1 MKGLA
6 PHTQKIIESVSR
18 LECIKPYT
26 LVGGTAQS
34 LQKWTRQSEDLDFM
48 KWRTSKNEK
57 IEVTG
62 PKIKIITFTDS
73 KEQNKDLV
81 TLTNDILNELINDGY
96 HIIDYNVMNIYDPER
111 SYSFIKYTT

>member
-1 MKGLA
+1 MKVKDLEL
-6 PHTQKIIESVSR
+6 IIEE
-18 LECIKPYT
+18 L
-26 LVGGTAQS
+26 
-34 LQKWTRQSEDLDFM
+34 EDLKKFANLQDYNISSRIN
-48 KWRTSKNEK
+48 KTVVQVNQVLKDELSKLKNEK

-96 HIIDYNVMNIYDPER
+96 HIIDYNIMNIYDPEI

>member
-1 MKGLA
+1 MKVKDLEL
-6 PHTQKIIESVSR
+6 IIEE
-18 LECIKPYT
+18 L
-26 LVGGTAQS
+26 
-34 LQKWTRQSEDLDFM
+34 EDLKKFANLQDYNISSRIN
-48 KWRTSKNEK
+48 KTVVQVNQVLKDELSKLKNEK

-81 TLTNDILNELINDGY
+81 TLTNDILNELINDSY
-96 HIIDYNVMNIYDPER
+96 HIIDYNIMNIYDPER

>member
-1 MKGLA
+1 MKVKDLEL
-6 PHTQKIIESVSR
+6 IIEE
-18 LECIKPYT
+18 L
-26 LVGGTAQS
+26 
-34 LQKWTRQSEDLDFM
+34 EDLKKFANLQDYNISSRIN
-48 KWRTSKNEK
+48 KTVVQVNQVLKDELSKLKNEK

-81 TLTNDILNELINDGY
+81 TLTNDILNELINYGY

>member
-1 MKGLA
+1 MKVKDLEL
-6 PHTQKIIESVSR
+6 IIEE
-18 LECIKPYT
+18 L
-26 LVGGTAQS
+26 
-34 LQKWTRQSEDLDFM
+34 EDLKKFANLQDYNISSRIN
-48 KWRTSKNEK
+48 KTVVQVNQVLKDELSKLKNEK

-62 PKIKIITFTDS
+62 PKIKIITFANS

>member
-1 MKGLA
+1 MKIKDLEL
-6 PHTQKIIESVSR
+6 IIEE
-18 LECIKPYT
+18 L
-26 LVGGTAQS
+26 
-34 LQKWTRQSEDLDFM
+34 EDLKKFANLQDYNISSRIN
-48 KWRTSKNEK
+48 KTVVQVNQVLKDELSKLKNEK

>member
-1 MKGLA
+1 MKVKDLEL
-6 PHTQKIIESVSR
+6 IIEE
-18 LECIKPYT
+18 L
-26 LVGGTAQS
+26 
-34 LQKWTRQSEDLDFM
+34 EDLKKFANLQDYNISSRIN
-48 KWRTSKNEK
+48 KTVVQVNQVLKDELSKLKNEK

-81 TLTNDILNELINDGY
+81 ALTNDILNELINDGY

>member
-1 MKGLA
+1 MKVKDLEL
-6 PHTQKIIESVSR
+6 IIEE
-18 LECIKPYT
+18 L
-26 LVGGTAQS
+26 
-34 LQKWTRQSEDLDFM
+34 EDLKKFANLQDYNISSRIN
-48 KWRTSKNEK
+48 KTVVQVNQVLKEELSKLKNEK

-111 SYSFIKYTT
+111 SDSFIKYTT

>member
-1 MKGLA
+1 MKVKDLEL
-6 PHTQKIIESVSR
+6 IIEE
-18 LECIKPYT
+18 L
-26 LVGGTAQS
+26 
-34 LQKWTRQSEDLDFM
+34 EDLKKFANLQDYNISSRIN
-48 KWRTSKNEK
+48 KTVVQVNQVLKDELSKLKNEK

-62 PKIKIITFTDS
+62 PKIKIITFIDS

-96 HIIDYNVMNIYDPER
+96 HIIDYNIMNIYDPER

>member
-1 MKGLA
+1 MKVKDLEL
-6 PHTQKIIESVSR
+6 IIEELENLKKFANLQDYKISSR
-18 LECIKPYT
+18 INKTVVQVNQVLKEELSK
-26 LVGGTAQS
+26 L
-34 LQKWTRQSEDLDFM
+34 
-48 KWRTSKNEK
+48 KNEK

>member
-1 MKGLA
+1 MKVKDLEL
-6 PHTQKIIESVSR
+6 IIEE
-18 LECIKPYT
+18 L
-26 LVGGTAQS
+26 
-34 LQKWTRQSEDLDFM
+34 EDLKKFANLQDYNISSRIN
-48 KWRTSKNEK
+48 KTVVQVNQVLKDELSKLKNEK

-96 HIIDYNVMNIYDPER
+96 HIIDYNVMNIYDSER